1 MCFSSRVWFSEAK
14 VRPAHRAGALRGS
27 ENGRSSRI
35 AVSRSAATWRLL
47 MPHEFKLTRRIEFAE
62 TDMAGIVHFANFF
75 RMMEATEHA
84 FFRSLG
90 FSIHAHENG
99 ATTGWPRVSASCD
112 YRAPLR
118 FEEEVEIHLL
128 VAEVRSR
135 SIRYEFIFRKAAD
148 GGEVARG
155 KLATVCAS
163 VDKITGKLV
172 PVAIPENIRNAITPA
187 PAALL
192 TTTPSSS

>member
-1 MCFSSRVWFSEAK
+1 
-14 VRPAHRAGALRGS
+14 
-27 ENGRSSRI
+27 
-35 AVSRSAATWRLL
+35 

-99 ATTGWPRVSASCD
+99 ATTGWPRVSAACD

-118 FEEEVEIHLL
+118 FEEEVEIQLL
-128 VAEVRSR
+128 VAEVRAR

-148 GGEVARG
+148 GAEVARG
-155 KLATVCAS
+155 RMAAVCAR
-163 VDKITGKLV
+163 VDKTTGKLV
-172 PVAIPENIRNAITPA
+172 PVPIPEHIRAAISAA
-187 PAALL
+187 PPEKL
-192 TTTPSSS
+192 SVQS